1 MTAGLFDLTGRRVL
15 VTGATGG
22 LGTAIVAALTGLGA
36 KVLPSDRHISSG
48 HSVDLSDQADL
59 AALSEACLRF
69 GVTDLCLNAG
79 VEGPV
84 GPLAQTGASVGAAAL
99 EALFQINVMANLRLL
114 SDLLPAMAGRGG
126 GSVVLMS
133 SIAGL
138 RGNGR
143 IGAYGMTKAAL
154 AQLARNIAV
163 EWGPKG
169 IRANALAPGLIDTP
183 FAEGLKADTAFMARR
198 LQATPLR
205 RMGQPTEIAATV
217 AWLISP
223 AAGFVTGQTIVADGG
238 TLISD
243 GS

>member
-1 MTAGLFDLTGRRVL
+1 MRHGLFDLTGRRVL
-15 VTGATGG
+15 VTGAAGG
-22 LGTAIVAALTGLGA
+22 LGLAIVAVLRGHGA
-36 KVLPSDRHISSG
+36 TVLPSDRQIADG
-48 HSVDLSDQADL
+48 HAADLSDGADL
-59 AALSEACLRF
+59 AGLSEACRRF

-79 VEGPV
+79 IEGPV
-84 GPLAQTGASVGAAAL
+84 GPLAETGADGATAAL
-99 EALFQINVMANLRLL
+99 DRLFEINVMANWRLL
-114 SDLLPAMAGRGG
+114 SDLLPGMVGG

-154 AQLARNIAV
+154 SQMARNIAV
-163 EWGPKG
+163 EWGPRG
-169 IRANALAPGLIDTP
+169 IRANAVAPGLIDTP
-183 FAEGLKADTAFMARR
+183 LAARLKADPDFMARR

-205 RMGQPTEIAATV
+205 RLGQPEEIAATV
-217 AWLISP
+217 AWLLSP